1 MLRFITVLLTVLF
14 TTQAYA
20 TEAGWALLREG
31 GHVILLRHANAPGAT
46 EPANFDITK
55 CATQRNLSDRGR
67 QQARRIGALF
77 AARAAP
83 VDQVLASNYCR
94 TRDTAVLA
102 FGASLVEAYEP
113 LDFRPGDEEGNEERA
128 DEVIRFILDYTESGN
143 LVMVVNEEVADR
155 LVGVKPREGEAVIVT
170 HDGETLSVAARI
182 RFN

>member
-1 MLRFITVLLTVLF
+1 MLRFIAVLLAVIF
-14 TTQAYA
+14 ASQAHS

-31 GHVILLRHANAPGAT
+31 GHVVLLRHANAPGAT

-55 CATQRNLSDRGR
+55 CATQRNLSDRGS

-83 VDQVLASNYCR
+83 IDKVLASNYCR

-102 FGASLVEAYEP
+102 FGASLVETYEP
-113 LDFRPGDEEGNEERA
+113 LDFRPDDEEGNEEKA
-128 DEVIRFILDYTESGN
+128 IETTRFILDYTESGN
-143 LVMVVNEEVADR
+143 LVMVVNEEVVDR

-170 HDGETLSVAARI
+170 HDGENLRVAARI
-182 RFN
+182 RF